1 MKKQK
6 WAWGVALAVALL
18 CAAPA
23 NASLTTFATF
33 TGDVDVRTA
42 GWGSVS
48 QSGTISIAPIPTG
61 STILGV
67 YLYTSTFF
75 NATMTG
81 VGATI
86 DGVSTGFTSL
96 GSASACCTLTAGRA
110 DLTSTQLA
118 TDIAAGATNFA
129 ISETNG
135 NQDGEALVV
144 VYSNPSIT
152 ATSTVGILDGF
163 STTTGDNSTISFGSP
178 LDPTASGF
186 FAEMRIGDGFSCC
199 GQSSTIAVNGTTITT
214 NAGNNDDSVDGATA
228 QNGDL
233 ITVGDDSDPFS
244 PPLPSYADDH
254 ERYNLVPEVHTGDT
268 SIGIHTVNPSGDD
281 NIFLEVFHVTGE
293 ATIVSGVPE
302 PGSIFLFSTVLAAAA
317 LRLRRK
323 KG

>member
-33 TGDVDVRTA
+33 TGNVDVRTA

-48 QSGTISIAPIPTG
+48 QLGTISIAPIPTG

-67 YLYTSTFF
+67 YLYTSTFG
-75 NATMTG
+75 NPTMTG

-86 DGVSTGFTSL
+86 DTVSTGFTSL
-96 GSASACCTLTAGRA
+96 GTTSTCCTLTAGRA

-118 TDIAAGATNFA
+118 TDIAAGVTSFA
-129 ISETNG
+129 ISEANG

-199 GQSSTIAVNGTTITT
+199 GQSSTIAVNGTTITE
-214 NAGNNDDSVDGATA
+214 NAGNNDDSVDGFVR
-228 QNGDL
+228 NGNL

-323 KG
+323 KV